1 MTIEGS
7 DANPLTNLSLAQIY
21 LEQAVIYNFLNKN
34 VFGINLLLNS
44 FKLFFQLGT
53 GFKVFDSAATP
64 KTQF

>member
-34 VFGINLLLNS
+34 VFG
-44 FKLFFQLGT
+44 T